1 MKHAIQISWIAIREL
16 IYEKVFYMLFSFVG
30 LALLLGILLGQLTFG
45 EQAKLTLDFM
55 LGCTHI
61 SMILFSIF
69 MGISLF
75 QRELQM
81 GSVSMLLSKPISRT
95 SFLLGKYLGQ
105 IAVQLGV
112 IVAITLVTVLSCL
125 RFETVNYWA
134 VCQAI
139 LLMFFET
146 CIITAV
152 TYFFSVNTGGIL
164 AAMAT
169 FVVFA
174 LGHYSTVSTRK
185 VASESKP
192 LVEALWSVIP
202 NLEVFNLKTY
212 ASYGITIS
220 LKEIALSS
228 AYALLCSIMFL
239 ILASLTFER
248 KDILT

>member
-1 MKHAIQISWIAIREL
+1 MKQALQISWIAIREL
-16 IYEKVFYMLFSFVG
+16 VYEKVFYLLFSFVG
-30 LALLLGILLGQLTFG
+30 LALILGILLGQLTFG

-61 SMILFSIF
+61 SMVLFSIF

-81 GSVSMLLSKPISRT
+81 GSVSMLLSKPVSRT

-112 IVAITLVTVLSCL
+112 ILAITAVTVLSCL
-125 RFETVNYWA
+125 RFETVHYLA
-134 VCQAI
+134 LAQAI
-139 LLMFFET
+139 LLIFFET
-146 CIITAV
+146 CVITAI

-169 FVVFA
+169 FVFFA
-174 LGHYSTVSTRK
+174 LGHYNTASNRK
-185 VASESKP
+185 VATDSKP
-192 LVEALWSVIP
+192 LTEALWSIVP

-212 ASYGITIS
+212 ASYGVTIS
-220 LKEIALSS
+220 SKEIVLSS
-228 AYALLCSIMFL
+228 AYALLCCVMFL
-239 ILASLTFER
+239 VLASLTFER